1 MPEIQPLRAWRYA
14 GARQDLT
21 PLIAPPYDV
30 IGPELDVELRA
41 RDPHNVVRLI
51 LPRDQAGKPESRYE
65 AAREELESWSAG
77 GILAQDSEPGF
88 YPYRQTYRKE
98 GRVEAA
104 RVGFLGLLRLEPFGA
119 SVMAHEHTLEG
130 PRQDRFRLLQAT
142 RANLSPVFVLFQ
154 DSGEKVRGLLEASM
168 KVPAAQRA
176 ARMQGET
183 DEMWRL
189 TDPGAC
195 AALSQAIRTQPLVFA
210 DGHHRYESALAYLE
224 SLRAAGKDPGSAAY
238 ILAYF
243 APVPQPGLS
252 ILPTHRVVHG
262 MRSDATA
269 GLEARLGRHFQVTPV
284 ANWKHQDE
292 LHKWEEGIRSRP
304 GEVVLGMALRGSH
317 QLFELTLKPG
327 AAAEALAGVTPPL
340 TELDVTVLHEGI
352 LKPYFGIGAE
362 ELKRQTSVR
371 YLHESLEA
379 LFELEGDA
387 DAVFLLRPT
396 PIESV
401 FKIAGAGLRMPQKS
415 TFFYPKLATGFVIHR
430 HSA

>member
-1 MPEIQPLRAWRYA
+1 
-14 GARQDLT
+14 
-21 PLIAPPYDV
+21 
-30 IGPELDVELRA
+30 
-41 RDPHNVVRLI
+41 
-51 LPRDQAGKPESRYE
+51 
-65 AAREELESWSAG
+65 
-77 GILAQDSEPGF
+77 
-88 YPYRQTYRKE
+88 
-98 GRVEAA
+98 
-104 RVGFLGLLRLEPFGA
+104 VGFLGLLRLEPFGA

-142 RANLSPVFVLFQ
+142 HANLSPVFVLFQ
-154 DSGEKVRGLLEASM
+154 DPGGKVRGLLEAAM
-168 KVPAAQRA
+168 KEPAAQHA

-183 DEMWRL
+183 DELWRMQ
-189 TDPGAC
+189 DPAAC
-195 AALSQAIRTQPLVFA
+195 AALAEAIRTQPLVFA
-210 DGHHRYESALAYLE
+210 DGHHRYESALGYLE

-262 MRSDATA
+262 MSRDATA

-284 ANWKHQDE
+284 ANWKHKDE
-292 LHKWEEGIRSRP
+292 LAKWEEGIRSRP
-304 GEVVLGMALRGSH
+304 EVVLGMALRGSH
-317 QLFELTLKPG
+317 QLYELTLKPG
-327 AAAEALAGVTPPL
+327 AAAEALAGVKPPL
-340 TELDVTVLHEGI
+340 DELDVTVLHEGV

-362 ELKRQTSVR
+362 ELKKQTSVR

-379 LFELEGDA
+379 LFELDGDA